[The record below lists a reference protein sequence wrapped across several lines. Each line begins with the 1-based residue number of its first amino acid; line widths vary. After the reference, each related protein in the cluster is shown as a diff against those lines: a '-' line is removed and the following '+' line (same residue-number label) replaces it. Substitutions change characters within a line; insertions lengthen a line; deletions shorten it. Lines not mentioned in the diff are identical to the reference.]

1 MLFSLI
7 TMQRLC
13 RMSSS
18 KNEISSDIWTI
29 SKILGW
35 TESYFKSKN
44 IESPRLGAEL
54 LLCSVLNCSR
64 ISLYTNFDKP
74 LLKNELEIFKS
85 FIRRRVDFEPVSYI
99 TNEKSFFDLDF
110 YVDSNVL
117 IPRPDTEKL
126 VEVVIDL
133 FSDRKQDKLKILEL
147 GTGSGIISVSLAD
160 YFRNSFITAVDISL
174 DALKTAKLNSVKN
187 NVSSNIFF
195 VNSSWFSG
203 IRDLN
208 SFDLIVSN
216 PPYIKTLDIDQL
228 QPEVRLYEP
237 VLALDGGEDGLL
249 CIDEIIGKSDKF
261 LKKDGFLI
269 LEAGFDQ
276 KEGIKKITEKN
287 RNLSF
292 VDMVRDYGQRD
303 RVAVIKRV

>member
-1 MLFSLI
+1 
-7 TMQRLC
+7 
-13 RMSSS
+13 MSSS